1 MNDKQ
6 IILMIISSITVIIL
20 LYILYVSNK
29 KKNTSLSIKEKEKL
43 QEDLKLIEQ
52 AKSMAKSIPVASIES
67 LEIKIQKFEKAYE
80 KYNGIYLNNKIRKEN
95 QVDKADKKDEVWES
109 KYKSIKEEIA
119 GRMREIAEKRKAYL
133 LNQ

>member
-95 QVDKADKKDEVWES
+95 QADKADKKDEVWES